1 MRSKW
6 EDPAGEDLDAP
17 ATLTIREVQALRRR
31 AGFGVMGVLLAL
43 VAVAGLGWTLLAGPE
58 GLAQIQDLKTR
69 VLPVASAD
77 NDLGTTPIE
86 PLPPAATPPGD
97 PAASQAPARDSTSA
111 AAPASESTG
120 ESSGTGDRLATKEQT
135 R

>member
-1 MRSKW
+1 MMRSKW
-6 EDPAGEDLDAP
+6 EDPAGEDPDAP

-58 GLAQIQDLKTR
+58 GLAQIQDLKSR
-69 VLPVASAD
+69 VLPVDSAD
-77 NDLGTTPIE
+77 TDLASTRSE
-86 PLPPAATPPGD
+86 PLVPAPIAPGD
-97 PAASQAPARDSTSA
+97 PATSEAPARDSTSA
-111 AAPASESTG
+111 AALASDSPG
-120 ESSGTGDRLATKEQT
+120 EAGDGDRLATKEQT

>member
-1 MRSKW
+1 
-6 EDPAGEDLDAP
+6 
-17 ATLTIREVQALRRR
+17 
-31 AGFGVMGVLLAL
+31 MGVLLAL

-77 NDLGTTPIE
+77 NDLGTLRSDAPS
-86 PLPPAATPPGD
+86 PVPVPSSD
-97 PAASQAPARDSTSA
+97 PAASEAPAQDSASA
-111 AAPASESTG
+111 AAPASDTAG
-120 ESSGTGDRLATKEQT
+120 EAKAGDRLATKEKI